1 MEIKNRINENEL
13 TEIFEISKQQFKNES
28 WTYEQFKSS
37 FLSQSSIFFVTKK
50 ENKIVSFLLAMDLI
64 DSINI
69 LLVATENEFKNQGF
83 STKLIENL
91 KTLNK
96 KLWLE
101 VRESNFIAQN
111 LYKKCGFKPTH
122 TRKKYYS
129 NGENAII
136 FEFENI

>member
-1 MEIKNRINENEL
+1 MA
-13 TEIFEISKQQFKNES
+13 
-28 WTYEQFKSS
+28 S
-37 FLSQSSIFFVTKK
+37 FLSQSSIFFVAKK

-111 LYKKCGFKPTH
+111 LYKKCDFKPTH
-122 TRKKYYS
+122 MRKKYYS